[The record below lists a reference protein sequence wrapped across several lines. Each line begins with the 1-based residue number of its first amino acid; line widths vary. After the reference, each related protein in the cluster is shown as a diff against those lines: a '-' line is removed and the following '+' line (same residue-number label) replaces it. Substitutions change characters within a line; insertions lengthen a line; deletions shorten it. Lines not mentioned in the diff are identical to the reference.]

1 MTEKLHVDDAEL
13 RELLHLVS
21 HDLRNPLAAIVTNL
35 EFARRL
41 VVEEQVDQDLRES
54 VEDSVVAC
62 DVLKRVVAN
71 FDVLAKGKDVNPTLG
86 ELGVATVVLDVVR
99 RCRERADQASLT
111 IDVDDG
117 GVTAQAM
124 LDKSLF
130 ALAIE
135 NLIANSIQHA
145 PRNTSITVKVTEDD
159 RGIVVTVGDAGKGV
173 PEDHRDAAMGATSHT
188 PKGRLGPTRYGR
200 GLSLLSAHAASS
212 LTGVAMELD
221 GEDGAFVMRLIVPR
235 GPTTTAA
242 TSG

>member
-41 VVEEQVDQDLRES
+41 VVEEEVDQDLRES

-71 FDVLAKGKDVNPTLG
+71 FDVLAKGRDVNPTLG
-86 ELGVATVVLDVVR
+86 EMSVATVVQDVAR
-99 RCRERADQASLT
+99 RCRERAEQASLS
-111 IDVDDG
+111 IEVDDG
-117 GVTAQAM
+117 GVTSQAM

-130 ALAIE
+130 SLALE

-145 PRNTSITVKVTEDD
+145 PRGSAVSISVAEDD
-159 RGIVVTVGDAGKGV
+159 TAIVVSVGDAGKAV
-173 PEDHRDAAMGATSHT
+173 PPDHREAAVAPKSHT

-200 GLSLLSAHAASS
+200 GLSLLSARAAAS
-212 LTGVAMELD
+212 LTGVGMELD
-221 GEDGAFVMRLIVPR
+221 GEDGAFVMKLVIPI
-235 GPTTTAA
+235 GSDT

>member
-41 VVEEQVDQDLRES
+41 VVEEEVDQDLRES

-71 FDVLAKGKDVNPTLG
+71 FDVLAKGRDVNPTLG
-86 ELGVATVVLDVVR
+86 EVSVAAVVQDVAR
-99 RCRERADQASLT
+99 RCRERAEQASLT

-117 GVTAQAM
+117 GVKSQAM

-130 ALAIE
+130 SLAVE

-145 PRNTSITVKVTEDD
+145 PRDTSISVRVEEED
-159 RGIVVTVGDAGKGV
+159 RGVTVTVGDTGKSV
-173 PEDHRDAAMGATSHT
+173 PADHRALAMEPKSHT
-188 PKGRLGPTRYGR
+188 PKGRQGPTRYGR
-200 GLSLLSAHAASS
+200 GLSLLSARAAAS
-212 LTGVAMELD
+212 LTGVEMELD
-221 GEDGAFVMRLIVPR
+221 GVDGAFVMRLVIPI
-235 GPTTTAA
+235 G
-242 TSG
+242 

>member
-1 MTEKLHVDDAEL
+1 MTEKLHVDDADL

-41 VVEEQVDQDLRES
+41 VMEAEVDQDLRES

-71 FDVLAKGKDVNPTLG
+71 FDVLAKGKEVNPALG
-86 ELGVATVVLDVVR
+86 EVAVAAVVQDVAR
-99 RCRERADQASLT
+99 RCQERASQASLT
-111 IDVDDG
+111 IEVDDG
-117 GVTAQAM
+117 GVTQQAM

-130 ALAIE
+130 SLAVE

-145 PRNTSITVKVTEDD
+145 PRDTVIEVKVQVQDGAITV
-159 RGIVVTVGDAGKGV
+159 TVSDAGKAV
-173 PEDHRDAAMGATSHT
+173 PPDHRELAMAPKSHT
-188 PKGRLGPTRYGR
+188 PKGRQGPTRYGR
-200 GLSLLSAHAASS
+200 GLSLLSARAASS

-221 GEDGAFVMRLIVPR
+221 GEDGRFEMKLVIPVGA
-235 GPTTTAA
+235 
-242 TSG
+242 

>member
-86 ELGVATVVLDVVR
+86 EVSVSTVVLDVAR

-111 IDVDDG
+111 VDVDDG
-117 GVTAQAM
+117 GVATQAM

-130 ALAIE
+130 SLAVE

-145 PRNTSITVKVTEDD
+145 PRNSSISVGVSEGD
-159 RGIVVTVGDAGKGV
+159 RGIVVTVSDTGKGV
-173 PEDHRDAAMGATSHT
+173 PA
-188 PKGRLGPTRYGR
+188 
-200 GLSLLSAHAASS
+200 
-212 LTGVAMELD
+212 
-221 GEDGAFVMRLIVPR
+221 
-235 GPTTTAA
+235 
-242 TSG
+242 